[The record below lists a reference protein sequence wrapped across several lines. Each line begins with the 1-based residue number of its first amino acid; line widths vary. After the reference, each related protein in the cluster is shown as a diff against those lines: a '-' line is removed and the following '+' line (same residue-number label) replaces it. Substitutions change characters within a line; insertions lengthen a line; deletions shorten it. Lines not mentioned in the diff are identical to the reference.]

1 MENLGFIEDNKER
14 KALLEDLFQG
24 QEGSEKRKDIIYIW
38 QKCRIP
44 TEKEIKKFYNIYYK

>member
-1 MENLGFIEDNKER
+1 VENLGFIEDNKER